1 MGCASGFRMSPHS
14 GPAQWRQVKSL
25 LWGRYCYLSPYLP
38 LSSVFLLIYSKSAAP
53 LVDILTC
60 IERWNNTDRK
70 YCQTAP
76 WGIIGRVEIAC
87 MLMLR
92 IILSYF
98 SSLRHINLAIT
109 VEDVHLANP
118 LYDIYTYSRAAY
130 TYSIHTIVAEEH
142 ISPKMS
148 GKYKLKELWEYTLI
162 YSHRINLCGN

>member
-1 MGCASGFRMSPHS
+1 MKVWDVRRASGCLLTLDQHNGDKSKASSEAGTVTSPLIFLYPVS
-14 GPAQWRQVKSL
+14 FYSFI
-25 LWGRYCYLSPYLP
+25 LSR
-38 LSSVFLLIYSKSAAP
+38 P

-148 GKYKLKELWEYTLI
+148 GKYKLKEL
-162 YSHRINLCGN
+162 